1 MVPQWNRMTK
11 ILCATYALALLVGVG
26 VGYRWGETKRTWLR
40 PVLEAIRD
48 LPLAGAADLA
58 FRHGTVA
65 HAKIL
70 NTGRRDS
77 DDFSVFYRELK
88 LAFLDG
94 EHIAGSGHD
103 THLVRAAAACKRIPR
118 QRCTVEQLRRS
129 AGHFAKWRP
138 Q

>member
-1 MVPQWNRMTK
+1 MVPQLNRMTK
-11 ILCATYALALLVGVG
+11 ILCATYALALLVGLG
-26 VGYRWGETKRTWLR
+26 VGYRWGETERMWLR
-40 PVLEAIRD
+40 PVLERSAD
-48 LPLAGAADLA
+48 SPLDEAAYLA

-65 HAKIL
+65 HARIL
-70 NTGRRDS
+70 NTGRHDS
-77 DDFSVFYRELK
+77 DDVSVFYRELK

-94 EHIAGSGHD
+94 EHIAGSGHE